1 MGRDQNTAVRKGND
15 HRALSTTLGTQTP
28 SGRHSRQHGDT
39 FSSRTPKHP
48 QQPHLLFPTF
58 PIISQWNIILRSNL
72 ALWSDQPWY
81 PCCCYLVAKSCL
93 TLATPWT
100 VAHQAP
106 LSMGFSKKE
115 YWLIFPSPGDLPNP
129 GIEPVS
135 SAWQANSLLVRHL
148 GNLTL
153 IALPHFIKSQHRHK
167 TRLPIDSQP
176 CSLVAGREEVGFI
189 FSPMGWTHQF
199 SSFTFRSFV
208 YGHM

>member
-1 MGRDQNTAVRKGND
+1 MQRLTRELRVGSLPSFLMAQGYLSFGEPGRSCLVFVDITWSWFGG
-15 HRALSTTLGTQTP
+15 L
-28 SGRHSRQHGDT
+28 
-39 FSSRTPKHP
+39 
-48 QQPHLLFPTF
+48 
-58 PIISQWNIILRSNL
+58 ISQ
-72 ALWSDQPWY
+72 
-81 PCCCYLVAKSCL
+81 SCL

-189 FSPMGWTHQF
+189 FSPMG
-199 SSFTFRSFV
+199 
-208 YGHM
+208 